1 MYDYFS
7 PIWTYTRERTVTDL
21 VTSRLSKLS
30 DIWEKMGLDSGA
42 LAVRHETVAKV
53 VEKQLQEMIDEEEK
67 WMAREAVIRN
77 TFGLSLELM
86 ECMKHCSDHAQ
97 DQAKI
102 DLFTWTSG
110 LSRTSRRT

>member
-1 MYDYFS
+1 MNEDFS
-7 PIWTYTRERTVTDL
+7 PNFTFTRERTVTEL

-67 WMAREAVIRN
+67 WMAREEIIGN
-77 TFGLSLELM
+77 FLGKSFELM
-86 ECMKHCSDHAQ
+86 ECMKHCSDHAKV
-97 DQAKI
+97 QAQI
-102 DLFTWTSG
+102 VLLTWTSG
-110 LSRTSRRT
+110 LSRTLRRT

>member
-1 MYDYFS
+1 MTF
-7 PIWTYTRERTVTDL
+7 TRERTVTEL

-30 DIWEKMGLDSGA
+30 DIWEKMGLDSDA

-67 WMAREAVIRN
+67 WMAREAVVRN
-77 TFGLSLELM
+77 IFGLSFKHM
-86 ECMKHCSDHAQ
+86 ECMKHCRDHAKV
-97 DQAKI
+97 QAKI
-102 DLFTWTSG
+102 VPLTWTSE